1 MTSEDNHNEPCH
13 TVSVSLSCIYISC
26 VCCVL
31 YTVSQKGTSI
41 LLPIT
46 LANIN
51 RFSIFFSLMNSAINV
66 QQSIYYI
73 GHHTLTACVAALPCE
88 IKIANF
94 VILQAQ

>member
-1 MTSEDNHNEPCH
+1 
-13 TVSVSLSCIYISC
+13 
-26 VCCVL
+26 
-31 YTVSQKGTSI
+31 
-41 LLPIT
+41 
-46 LANIN
+46 
-51 RFSIFFSLMNSAINV
+51 MNSAINV